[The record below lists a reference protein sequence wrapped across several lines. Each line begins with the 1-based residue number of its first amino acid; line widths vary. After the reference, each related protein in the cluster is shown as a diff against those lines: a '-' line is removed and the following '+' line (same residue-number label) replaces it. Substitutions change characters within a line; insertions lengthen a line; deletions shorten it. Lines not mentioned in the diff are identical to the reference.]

1 MRLEHLPL
9 LLGLLVGA
17 LGLALVL
24 DAIIPDGTF
33 GSRERRKRERP
44 ERHRGGE
51 LALGAGVLLLAASLL
66 GRDTWR
72 YTNLAMLI
80 AMLLFIAGVALNY
93 RYVRGL
99 MFGPVVGDH
108 LKRRE
113 VDKQQRKKP
122 RIR

>member
-24 DAIIPDGTF
+24 DALIPDGTF

-51 LALGAGVLLLAASLL
+51 LALGAGVLLLAAALL

-72 YTNLAMLI
+72 YTNLAMLV
-80 AMLLFIAGVALNY
+80 AMLLFVAGVALNY

-99 MFGPVVGDH
+99 MFGPVAGG

-113 VDKQQRKKP
+113 TDRQQKKP